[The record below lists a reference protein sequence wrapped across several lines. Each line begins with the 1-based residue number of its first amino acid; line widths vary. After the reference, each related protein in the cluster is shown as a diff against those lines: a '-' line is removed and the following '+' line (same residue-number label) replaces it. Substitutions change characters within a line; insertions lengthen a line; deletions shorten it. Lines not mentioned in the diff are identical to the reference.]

1 MRRGAGGALHRSSG
15 ITPGRPLPTTGLCAH
30 PAALHFFYPHFSA
43 SPTLPGQHDRSVYS
57 PGWEKLIAIIVGIK
71 EWVVPQDKAFFD
83 LFDEMA
89 RTVVVAADLLVDF
102 IENFEDVKEKCRQV
116 KELEHQGDDITH
128 QIYEQLNRTFITPLE
143 PEEISRLAS
152 ALDDIL
158 DYIDGTAQQMY
169 SYGITETDDSMIQL
183 AKLIQL
189 SVIEIEK
196 AVTGIRSI
204 KDPGLIEE
212 RCIEV
217 NRLENIADNVLGHA
231 IMDIFKTKDAITII
245 KLKDIYENLEMA
257 TDKCEDV
264 ANVLSDIAIR
274 HS

>member
-1 MRRGAGGALHRSSG
+1 
-15 ITPGRPLPTTGLCAH
+15 
-30 PAALHFFYPHFSA
+30 
-43 SPTLPGQHDRSVYS
+43 
-57 PGWEKLIAIIVGIK
+57 VGIK
-71 EWVVPQDKAFFD
+71 EWVVPQDKVFFD
-83 LFDEMA
+83 LFDRMA
-89 RTVVVAADLLVDF
+89 QTVVSAADLLVEF
-102 IENFEDVKEKCRQV
+102 VENFENVKEQCHRMKQI
-116 KELEHQGDDITH
+116 EHQGDEITH
-128 QIYEQLNRTFITPLE
+128 EIYEQLNRTFITPLE

-169 SYGITETDDSMIQL
+169 SYGITETDDQMIEL

-196 AVTGIRSI
+196 AVNGIRTI
-204 KDPGLIEE
+204 KNPGLIEE

-217 NRLENIADNVLGHA
+217 NRLENVADNVLGHA
-231 IMDIFKTKDAITII
+231 IMDLFKTEDAITII